1 MDDTISSG
9 RSSDESRTK
18 EIFKVRKGMMAY
30 VKIEE
35 RALLSIARL
44 WTLLSSNL
52 LFITMVRFLSE
63 TLVLFPIFDFAL
75 RERLFTAFV
84 VLSSCEFIRL
94 FEIFRKYLYTLPF
107 SKKSIRASW

>member
-1 MDDTISSG
+1 MSFQLTLSIASGNNRVSYVHIHRYVLNFPTMDDTISSR
-9 RSSDESRTK
+9 RSSDESGTK

-63 TLVLFPIFDFAL
+63 TLLLFPSSILRFANDC
-75 RERLFTAFV
+75 
-84 VLSSCEFIRL
+84 LSCL
-94 FEIFRKYLYTLPF
+94 
-107 SKKSIRASW
+107 